1 MLKRYF
7 VTQQKL
13 ALCIIIGIAL
23 LESSA
28 TSAIV
33 GKVPI
38 SSPSSHPMLSKNN
51 DMPVQKKCATFQN
64 GGAEACL
71 QAAGGE
77 APAEDILKDPDALHA
92 YVKDFGLAQTI
103 ARLHALEVSGHGDCH
118 QLAHQAGRL
127 AYALVGMDAFNEISP
142 ECQFGG
148 FHGAAHSHF
157 KERGTTHLVDDVGRI
172 CPAKANAFYRYQC
185 GHGIGHGLMAA
196 TDYELPV
203 ALELCNEVLAT
214 HDACWSGVFMENI
227 LASRREHHVVPSTKY
242 VSDDP
247 QYPCTIVADLYKN
260 ECYGFQPARMMQLF
274 AGDLGRVADSCADL
288 PAVYQDGCFE
298 GMGREA
304 SGASHRKPKVTI
316 HSCRQAPKG
325 RPRVQCLIGAVNDSF
340 WDPAGQDPA
349 LTFCALLDLKAEK
362 DACYETIFSG
372 ASEILFSRRE
382 IQNFCAKAEPSYRR
396 SCLKKPTVS
405 N

>member
-1 MLKRYF
+1 MAFF
-7 VTQQKL
+7 VTQRKL
-13 ALCIIIGIAL
+13 ALSIIIGIAL
-23 LESSA
+23 LESFA
-28 TSAIV
+28 TPAIA
-33 GKVPI
+33 GNVPI
-38 SSPSSHPMLSKNN
+38 SSPSWQPVLSKNN
-51 DMPVQKKCATFQN
+51 GKPVQEKCVTLQN

-71 QAAGGE
+71 QRAGRE
-77 APAEDILKDPDALHA
+77 IPSEDILKDPDALNT
-92 YVKDFGLAQTI
+92 YVKNFGLAKTI

-118 QLAHQAGRL
+118 QPAHQAGRL

-157 KERGTTHLVDDVGRI
+157 KERGTTHLADDVRRI
-172 CPAKANAFYRYQC
+172 CPAKANAFYTYQC
-185 GHGIGHGLMAA
+185 GHGIGHGLLAA
-196 TDYELPV
+196 TDYDLPV

-227 LASRREHHVVPSTKY
+227 LASRRGHHVVPITKY
-242 VSDDP
+242 VNDDP
-247 QYPCTIVADLYKN
+247 QYPCTIVADLYKK

-274 AGDLGRVADSCADL
+274 AGDFGRVANSCGDL

-304 SGASHRKPKVTI
+304 SGASQRKPKVTI
-316 HSCRQAPKG
+316 QSCRQAPKG
-325 RPRVQCLIGAVNDSF
+325 RPRVQCLTGAVNDSF

-349 LTFCALLDLKAEK
+349 LTFCALLNDKAEK

-372 ASEILFSRRE
+372 APEILFSRRE
-382 IQNFCAKAEPSYRR
+382 IQNFCAKAEASYRR
-396 SCLKKPTVS
+396 SCLKKRTVS